1 MTFCVSSRSALRS
14 HVSLLTAFFAGLVLT
29 AAFAPPALAQP
40 HREPSP
46 RSEYIRAHYS
56 KFEARI
62 PMRDG
67 AKLFTTIY
75 LPNDLD
81 GGPWPFLMMRTP
93 YSAGPYGADRYRWA
107 LGPNETFEK
116 SGFIFVFQDVRG
128 KYLSEGEYVNMRPVI
143 PDKGPGDVD
152 ETTDTYDTIEWLL
165 ENVDGH
171 NGKVGM
177 WGNSY
182 PGFYTASGVIDSH
195 PALVAATPQAPIA
208 DWFLGDD
215 MHHNGAFTLGMAF
228 NFFSSFGKPRPEPTT
243 ERAERFDME
252 NADGYDFFLRM
263 GSLKHANGE
272 DYLNGEIQFWNDVVA
287 HPNYDEFWQSRNLVP
302 HMKNV
307 DAAVTIVGGWYDM
320 EDLYG
325 PLHLYKSLK
334 ENNPGGEHRLVMGPW
349 RHGRWNS
356 PDTTELGHAD
366 FGFNSAEWYR
376 ENVDLPFF
384 EHRLKGKDDP
394 KLPQALVYETG
405 ANRWRGFDSW
415 PPPGTEEKA
424 LYLHAPSREEASL
437 SWDSPA
443 PDEAASHEDSYVS
456 DPDKPVPYTAEINR
470 GWNPSY
476 MTEDQR
482 IFGRR
487 PDVLVYETEVLE
499 DDVTLAGPI
508 FADLWVSTTG
518 EDADWVV
525 KLIDVHPPEHPDA
538 GETRRN
544 EGVAWKGNMQQ
555 MVRGEIFRGRFRDSY
570 ESPKPF
576 VPGEPARVRV
586 PLQDVFH
593 TFLRGHRIMVQI
605 QSSWF
610 PLFDRNPQSWV
621 DNIYEAEDD
630 DFVKATHTVHRSP
643 ELPSRLEVRVL
654 PAFDSA
660 P

>member
-1 MTFCVSSRSALRS
+1 MTCLGSSPASRFASASLRC
-14 HVSLLTAFFAGLVLT
+14 LLFFALT
-29 AAFAPPALAQP
+29 TFALAAIPAYAAVTQ
-40 HREPSP
+40 RDGEPSP
-46 RSEYIRAHYS
+46 RAEYIRANYS

-67 AKLFTTIY
+67 VRLFTTIY
-75 LPNDLD
+75 VPNDLD

-93 YSAGPYGADRYRWA
+93 YSAGPYGADRYRGR
-107 LGPNETFEK
+107 LGPNEAFET

-128 KYLSEGEYVNMRPVI
+128 KYLSEGEFVNMRPVI
-143 PDKGPGDVD
+143 ASRDAESVD

-165 ENVDGH
+165 QNVDGH

-182 PGFYTASGVIDSH
+182 PGFYAASGVIDSH
-195 PALVAATPQAPIA
+195 PALVAASPQAPIA
-208 DWFLGDD
+208 DWFIGDD
-215 MHHNGAFTLGMAF
+215 MHHHGAFTLGLAF

-252 NADGYDFFLRM
+252 NADGYDFFLRL
-263 GSLKHANGE
+263 GSLKNANGE
-272 DYLNGEIQFWNDVVA
+272 DYLNGEIPFWNDIAA
-287 HPNYDEFWQSRNLVP
+287 HPNYDEFWRSRNLLP
-302 HMKNV
+302 HLKNV
-307 DAAVTIVGGWYDM
+307 GAAVMIVGGWYDM

-325 PLHLYKSLK
+325 PLHIYRSIEEK
-334 ENNPGGEHRLVMGPW
+334 NPGAWNMLVMGPW

-366 FGFNSAEWYR
+366 FGFNSAAWYR

-384 EHRLKGKDDP
+384 EHFLKDEVDP
-394 KLPQALVYETG
+394 QLPEALVYETG
-405 ANRWRGFDSW
+405 ANRWRSFPSW
-415 PPPGTEEKA
+415 PPPGIEEKA
-424 LYLHAPSREEASL
+424 LYLHRASL
-437 SWDSPA
+437 SWNA
-443 PDEAASHEDSYVS
+443 PQADESSSREDSFVS
-456 DPDKPVPYTAEINR
+456 DPGKPVPYTAEINR
-470 GWNPSY
+470 GWNPRY

-487 PDVLVYETEVLE
+487 PDVLVYESEVLE
-499 DDVTLAGPI
+499 DDLTLAGPI
-508 FADLWVSTTG
+508 VADLWVSTTG

-525 KLIDVHPPEHPDA
+525 KLIDVHPPVHPDA
-538 GETRRN
+538 EPTRRN
-544 EGVAWKGNMQQ
+544 QGVAWKGNLQQ
-555 MVRGEIFRGRFRDSY
+555 LVRGEIFRGRFRNSY
-570 ESPKPF
+570 ETPEPF

-593 TFLRGHRIMVQI
+593 TFQRGHRVMVQI

-621 DNIYEAEDD
+621 DNIFEAEDE

-643 ELPSRLEVRVL
+643 QRPSRLEVRVL
-654 PAFDSA
+654 PATGEV

>member
-1 MTFCVSSRSALRS
+1 MTRLVFSFRSAFLC
-14 HVSLLTAFFAGLVLT
+14 SLATAFLLALLAP
-29 AAFAPPALAQP
+29 AAFAQ
-40 HREPSP
+40 RSFEPDE
-46 RSEYIRAHYS
+46 RSESIRANYS

-67 AKLFTTIY
+67 VHLFTTIY
-75 LPNDLD
+75 VPNDLD
-81 GGPWPFLMMRTP
+81 GGPWPFLMTRTP
-93 YSAGPYGADRYRWA
+93 YSAGPYGADRYRWR
-107 LGPNETFEK
+107 LGPNEAFEE

-128 KYLSEGEYVNMRPVI
+128 KFLSEGEYVNMRPVI
-143 PDKGPGDVD
+143 PNKGPDDVD

-195 PALVAATPQAPIA
+195 PALVAASPQAPIA

-243 ERAERFDME
+243 EWGERFDME

-263 GSLKHANGE
+263 GSLKNANGE
-272 DYLNGEIQFWNDVVA
+272 DYLNGEIQFWNDTAA
-287 HPNYDEFWQSRNLVP
+287 HPNYDEFWQSRALVP

-307 DAAVTIVGGWYDM
+307 GAAVMIVGGWYDM

-325 PLHLYKSLK
+325 PLHLYKSIEEK
-334 ENNPGGEHRLVMGPW
+334 NPEAWNMLVMGPW

-376 ENVDLPFF
+376 KNVDLPFF
-384 EHRLKGKDDP
+384 EHFLKGKNEP
-394 KLPQALVYETG
+394 KLPEALVYETG
-405 ANRWRGFDSW
+405 ANRWRTFDSW
-415 PPPGTEEKA
+415 PPAGTEEKS
-424 LYLHAPSREEASL
+424 LYLHAPSLRDASL
-437 SWDSPA
+437 SWDAPA
-443 PDEAASHEDSYVS
+443 ADDGEAQDSYVS
-456 DPDKPVPYTAEINR
+456 DPANPVPYTAEINR
-470 GWNPSY
+470 GWNPNY
-476 MTEDQR
+476 MVEDQR
-482 IFGRR
+482 LFGRR

-499 DDVTLAGPI
+499 EDVTLAGPI

-538 GETRRN
+538 KETRRN

-570 ESPKPF
+570 ETPKPF
-576 VPGEPARVRV
+576 APGEPTRVRV

-593 TFLRGHRIMVQI
+593 TFQRGHRIMVQI

-610 PLFDRNPQSWV
+610 PLFDRNPQRWV
-621 DNIYEAEDD
+621 DNIFEADDD
-630 DFVKATHTVHRSP
+630 DFVKATHTVYRSP
-643 ELPSRLEVRVL
+643 ELPSKLEVRVL
-654 PAFDSA
+654 SDSGAA